1 MWQIYGLL
9 LNSVACCLL
18 HNIQYP
24 GCLQIYVPIPRLA
37 KCRDCLPYLR
47 TLQFHSRRQFYHSD
61 RNLIQIVAARVLT
74 YDWENQRLSWSIA
87 HHDPSSD
94 WYDNTRRKCN
104 FSFPWQNFLYLSGAD
119 RSNPLKTNIVL
130 SVNYANLASVDHKL
144 YFPIFRA
151 FIWTV
156 QPNEIVV
163 ESS

>member
-1 MWQIYGLL
+1 MWQIYGVL

-18 HNIQYP
+18 RCIQYP
-24 GCLQIYVPIPRLA
+24 GYLQIYVSIPRLT

-47 TLQFHSRRQFYHSD
+47 TLQFHSRRKFYHSD
-61 RNLIQIVAARVLT
+61 RNPIQIFAARVLT
-74 YDWENQRLSWSIA
+74 DDWENQRLSWPVA
-87 HHDPSSD
+87 NNDPSSD

-104 FSFPWQNFLYLSGAD
+104 FAFPWQNFLYLSGAN
-119 RSNPLKTNIVL
+119 RLNPLQTNTVL
-130 SVNYANLASVDHKL
+130 SVNYADIASVDHEL

-163 ESS
+163 KSS